1 MVAYLAHLLGLK
13 VPIVNNPG
21 RGWRNGAPVTGSA
34 EVEPCVV
41 AQPGTRDGQS
51 VDLIKRCQSSVAL
64 HTPILEAGQ
73 GNVKSTN
80 YKGCSKKKVDQPLL
94 IACSCAN
101 TKRKT
106 LSIVLVCSETN
117 L

>member
-21 RGWRNGAPVTGSA
+21 RGWRHGAPVTGSA

-64 HTPILEAGQ
+64 HTPVLEAGQ
-73 GNVKSTN
+73 GNVKS
-80 YKGCSKKKVDQPLL
+80 L
-94 IACSCAN
+94 IIKAAVR
-101 TKRKT
+101 TKW
-106 LSIVLVCSETN
+106 LSLY